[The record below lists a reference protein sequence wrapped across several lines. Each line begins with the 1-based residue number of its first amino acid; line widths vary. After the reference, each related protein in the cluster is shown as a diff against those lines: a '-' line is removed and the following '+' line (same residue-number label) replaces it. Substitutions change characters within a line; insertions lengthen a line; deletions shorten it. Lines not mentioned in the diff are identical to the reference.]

1 MNYCIKLKIKPS
13 EDRNLTFYIYRSKN
27 LEDINTITKIKKYNP
42 VLVLDE
48 ATYDQ
53 TCLEDDMYVVR
64 DFSLN
69 NPDGVTYLGPEPSNI
84 PTVEYETTLH
94 VIRVNDNTNITYLT
108 MEPLPL
114 QYDGIMYYYSVIAL
128 NPETQM
134 ISHLSQLQGVLFN
147 TEYLEGRRQIFCT
160 EKYTGQ
166 DTDEWEELSTI
177 TWNDEI
183 IIGDNRNSIT
193 YARFGKPC
201 SAKVKI
207 FTDEQVTA
215 NTRNT
220 SLTNYMQL
228 SFPNIWRGNNSE
240 YNFRKLKS
248 YKIRNVFDNKYGQFS
263 EPTLQ
268 QTIQVTNEQLL
279 IFRKETRD
287 NTPIYRSDND
297 NLIFKII
304 RRHGKYYRNE
314 YNKLEF
320 NKYNIDANEQ
330 MAIFSES
337 SIQDT
342 ITIDFNVKANS
353 TYNYTFYIMD
363 VYGTYSEPCVVMV
376 NT

>member
-13 EDRNLTFYIYRSKN
+13 EEKNLTFYIYRSKN

-42 VLVLDE
+42 VLILDE
-48 ATYDQ
+48 ATYDPS
-53 TCLEDDMYVVR
+53 CIEDDMYVVR
-64 DFSLN
+64 DFSLT

-84 PTVEYETTLH
+84 PTVEYETTLNI
-94 VIRVNDNTNITYLT
+94 VRVNDNTNITYLT
-108 MEPLPL
+108 IEPLPL
-114 QYDGIMYYYSVIAL
+114 KYDGIMYYYSVIAI
-128 NPETQM
+128 NTETQM
-134 ISHLSQLQGVLFN
+134 ISHLSQLQGVLYN
-147 TEYLEGRRQIFCT
+147 TEYLEGTRQIFCT
-160 EKYTGQ
+160 EEYTGQ
-166 DTDEWEELSTI
+166 DTDEWKELTTI
-177 TWNDEI
+177 NWNDEI
-183 IIGDNRNSIT
+183 IIGDNRNSLT
-193 YARFGKPC
+193 YARYGKPC
-201 SAKVKI
+201 SANVKI
-207 FTDEQVTA
+207 FTEEEVTA

-220 SLTNYMQL
+220 ILTNYMQL
-228 SFPNIWRGNNSE
+228 TFPNIWRGNNSE

-268 QTIQVTNEQLL
+268 QTIQVSNEQML

-287 NTPIYRSDND
+287 NTPIDRSDID
-297 NLIFKII
+297 NLVFKIL
-304 RRHGKYYRNE
+304 RRYGKYYRNE

-337 SIQDT
+337 SIQDK
-342 ITIDFNVKANS
+342 ITINFNIKANS
-353 TYNYTFYIMD
+353 TYNYTFYIID

>member
-48 ATYDQ
+48 TTYDQ

-147 TEYLEGRRQIFCT
+147 TEYLEGKRQIFCT

-207 FTDEQVTA
+207 FNDEQVTA